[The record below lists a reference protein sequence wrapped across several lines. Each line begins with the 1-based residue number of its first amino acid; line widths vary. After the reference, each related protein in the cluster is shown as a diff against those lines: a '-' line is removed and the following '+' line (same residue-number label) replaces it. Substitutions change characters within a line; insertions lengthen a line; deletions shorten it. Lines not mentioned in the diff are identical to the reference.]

1 MNTKRNELI
10 RKISNHPEFQGIVVG
25 GRIDCDRLC
34 EKLNILGLNSCKDIY
49 REIFGNNHNVYSMP
63 VFSGTNND
71 CPINECPQQGAI
83 PKACNWNCLY
93 MGDKKVGARSFKSLE
108 SFYSGYWNNIGIL
121 QVPHHGTK
129 AYSYHKLYEPAKFC
143 IISCK
148 SNSTTYPNKEVL
160 KDIYD
165 AGSLYYVVTDD
176 AGTKKEFKYTL
187 VH

>member
-1 MNTKRNELI
+1 
-10 RKISNHPEFQGIVVG
+10 
-25 GRIDCDRLC
+25 
-34 EKLNILGLNSCKDIY
+34 
-49 REIFGNNHNVYSMP
+49 MP

-143 IISCK
+143 IMSCK
-148 SNSTTYPNKEVL
+148 SNSTTYPNKDVL
-160 KDIYD
+160 KYIYD

>member
-1 MNTKRNELI
+1 MDVLNRGQYLKLVIGIAFIWVI
-10 RKISNHPEFQGIVVG
+10 RRSGRGHSKVWSHFIVGIG
-25 GRIDCDRLC
+25 
-34 EKLNILGLNSCKDIY
+34 
-49 REIFGNNHNVYSMP
+49 
-63 VFSGTNND
+63 
-71 CPINECPQQGAI
+71 
-83 PKACNWNCLY
+83 
-93 MGDKKVGARSFKSLE
+93 
-108 SFYSGYWNNIGIL
+108 NIGIL

-148 SNSTTYPNKEVL
+148 SNSTTYPNKDVL